1 MQSHS
6 DLTAATLPVLGQYLH
21 FLKPWQLAVGQ
32 VRGTGAVLFLPLQTF
47 GLVIEVPIGVDQR
60 DSSYRSLGCYSY

>member
-1 MQSHS
+1 VESHS
-6 DLTAATLPVLGQYLH
+6 DFTAATLPVLGQYLH

-32 VRGTGAVLFLPLQTF
+32 VRGTGAVSALPATSNT

-60 DSSYRSLGCYSY
+60 DSQVQFL